1 MIRWTWVVGVAA
13 SLCLGCARESADEL
27 FSKGE
32 AATHK
37 EATYPQAEGHLKKFL
52 DFYPDDPRADLVLH
66 ALARVLLNRHKFDE
80 AIEFYETLVRRFP
93 ESRYAD
99 QAQFMIGYA
108 YDLQGKFEEAR
119 EAYQKVIDMFPESE
133 LYDDATISIRNLG
146 KPPEEWF
153 PVDSTS
159 ATGVN

>member
-1 MIRWTWVVGVAA
+1 MIRWTWVLGMALLVG
-13 SLCLGCARESADEL
+13 CGRESADEL
-27 FSKGE
+27 FAKGE

-37 EATYPQAEGHLKKFL
+37 EATYPEAEAHLKKFL

-80 AIEFYETLVRRFP
+80 AIGFYETLVSRFP

-108 YDLQGKFEEAR
+108 YDLQGKYQRAR
-119 EAYQKVIDMFPESE
+119 EAYQKVIEMFPKSE
-133 LYDDATISIRNLG
+133 LYDDAAVSIRNLG

-159 ATGVN
+159 TTNVN

>member
-1 MIRWTWVVGVAA
+1 MIRRTWVLGLAA
-13 SLCLGCARESADEL
+13 SVLLGCARESADEL

-37 EATYPQAEGHLKKFL
+37 EASYPQAEALLKEFL
-52 DFYPDDPRADLVLH
+52 DVYPDDPRADLVLH

-80 AIEFYETLVRRFP
+80 AIVSYETLVRRFP

-99 QAQFMIGYA
+99 QAQFMVGYA
-108 YDLQGKFEEAR
+108 YDLQGKYERAR
-119 EAYQKVIDMFPESE
+119 EAYQKVIDKFPDSE
-133 LYDDATISIRNLG
+133 LNDDAAISIRNLG
-146 KPPEEWF
+146 KPPEQWF

-159 ATGVN
+159 TATVN

>member
-1 MIRWTWVVGVAA
+1 MIRWTWVLGIAA
-13 SLCLGCARESADEL
+13 SLLLGCARESADEL
-27 FSKGE
+27 FAKGE

-37 EATYPQAEGHLKKFL
+37 EANYPEAEAHLKKFL
-52 DFYPDDPRADLVLH
+52 DFYPDDPRSDLALH

-80 AIEFYETLVRRFP
+80 AIGVYETLVRRFP

-99 QAQFMIGYA
+99 QAQFMVGYA
-108 YDLQGKFEEAR
+108 YDLQGKYQRAR
-119 EAYQKVIDMFPESE
+119 EAYQKVIDMFPDSE
-133 LYDDATISIRNLG
+133 LNDDAAISIRHLG

-159 ATGVN
+159 TTRVN

>member
-1 MIRWTWVVGVAA
+1 MIRRTWVLGLAA
-13 SLCLGCARESADEL
+13 SVLLGCARESADAL

-37 EATYPQAEGHLKKFL
+37 EASYPQAEALLKEFL
-52 DFYPDDPRADLVLH
+52 DVYPDDPRADLILH

-80 AIEFYETLVRRFP
+80 AIVSYETLVRRFP

-99 QAQFMIGYA
+99 QAQFMVGYA
-108 YDLQGKFEEAR
+108 YDLQGKYERAR
-119 EAYQKVIDMFPESE
+119 EAYQKVIDKFSDSE
-133 LYDDATISIRNLG
+133 LNDDAAISIRNLG
-146 KPPEEWF
+146 KPPEQWF

-159 ATGVN
+159 TTTVN